1 MSTWI
6 SDFMNTKFGR
16 MLLGLIKLALA
27 GLLISLVSQFGS
39 MSISINVGGNTYD
52 ISAIIQI
59 IVAFFP
65 VLLLISALRDLDIH
79 L

>member
-1 MSTWI
+1 MSSWL
-6 SDFMNTKFGR
+6 SDFMNTRLGR
-16 MLLGLIKLALA
+16 MLMGLIKLTLA
-27 GLLISLVSQFGS
+27 GLLIGLVNQFGN
-39 MSISINVGGNTYD
+39 MNISISVGGNTYD

-65 VLLLISALRDLDIH
+65 ILLLISALRDLDIH